1 MIIQG
6 ILEENRRLYQ
16 SQYDQV
22 VGRLL
27 HIPKGSLRR
36 QVRGGQSYLYLR
48 RYLSGKGYGDVYLG
62 PAADKRGAAM
72 VAFVEERPQRIQER
86 KAVVD
91 ALKALGVRRVELQE
105 KSYHHILG
113 KLMTAFEDAGL
124 WDQGLML
131 IGSWCFN
138 VYVQALGVA
147 FYPLRTMDFDFAL
160 RIPYRG
166 DKADVDA
173 LLSELG
179 FTPRVDAAYGKIDYV
194 LPGVGMVEVFIDREQ
209 ATGEALAAVREKLSL
224 VPAPVA
230 NLKILIDHPVTIKV
244 HGVHKAVSVPSMPAF
259 FVHRLITARFG
270 EYRDGVLYPEKIR
283 KDLKQA
289 ALVAARIE
297 DEEDLAAQVKNIV
310 NELAQDLGNKMRQN
324 AAEAGNYVRS
334 PDLTIEDVHAIKAL
348 VERVLPT
355 G

>member
-1 MIIQG
+1 VVIQG
-6 ILEENRRLYQ
+6 ILDENRQLYQ
-16 SQYDQV
+16 SQYDEL

-36 QVRGGQSYLYLR
+36 QARGGAEYIYLR
-48 RYLSGKGYGDVYLG
+48 RYLAGRGYEDVYLG
-62 PAADKRGAAM
+62 PAADRRVNQM
-72 VAFVEERPQRIQER
+72 TMFVEERPQRVAER
-86 KAVVD
+86 RAVVE
-91 ALKALGVRRVELQE
+91 ALKALGVKRVELQS
-105 KSYHHILG
+105 KGYHDILG
-113 KLMTAFEDAGL
+113 KLMAAFEAAGL

-138 VYVQALGVA
+138 VYVQAFGVA

-173 LLSELG
+173 LLRNLG
-179 FTPRVDAAYGKIDYV
+179 FTARVDAAYGKIDYV
-194 LPGVGMVEVFIDREQ
+194 LPGVGMVEVFIDRDA
-209 ATGEALAAVREKLSL
+209 ATGEAVAAVREKLAL

-230 NLKILIDHPVTIKV
+230 NLKILIDNPVTTKV
-244 HGVHKAVSVPSMPAF
+244 HGVHKSVTLPSMPAF

-270 EYRDGVLYPEKIR
+270 EYRDAALYPEKIR

-289 ALVAARIE
+289 ALVAEKITSDSNLQAELKRIVGALPV
-297 DEEDLAAQVKNIV
+297 DLRDKMDQSASAA
-310 NELAQDLGNKMRQN
+310 AD
-324 AAEAGNYVRS
+324 YVQAL
-334 PDLTIEDVHAIKAL
+334 DLTDDDVVRIQSVAQTAM
-348 VERVLPT
+348 